1 MKRSWIGVTKSSG
14 FIGILLLAGLVLF
27 QGQTFY
33 GKRQTGFY
41 KTKEDGA
48 AFGYF
53 IPQKFDQ
60 KKAYPLVVV
69 FGRKATDVMT
79 WKDLANKEGLIVLAI
94 QPKYGGVW
102 NWNWDMDR
110 ALKKIEEVKKWYPI
124 DAGKVW
130 ATGYEEG
137 GDFALLITINHPE
150 IVSKASVVEAK
161 GATMEIPQG
170 DSGDKA
176 DPFNFTD
183 KTELHR
189 PLQLLSF
196 TKSERIAQED
206 LAKTREVLSKFG
218 YPVAYGTLEGES
230 YSPTAK
236 MSQEMYGWFKS

>member
-1 MKRSWIGVTKSSG
+1 MKNRG
-14 FIGILLLAGLVLF
+14 FIGILLLAGFVLF

-33 GKRQTGFY
+33 GKRQTGYY

-48 AFGYF
+48 PFGYF

-60 KKAYPLVVV
+60 KKIYPLVVI
-69 FGRKATDVMT
+69 FGRKATDVMK
-79 WKDLANKEGLIVLAI
+79 WKGVADKKDVIVISI

-110 ALKKIEEVKKWYPI
+110 ALKKLQEVKRWYPI

-150 IVSKASVVEAK
+150 VMSKAAVVEAK
-161 GATMEIPQG
+161 GATMKIPQG

-176 DPFNFTD
+176 DPFNFSS
-183 KTELHR
+183 KAELHR

-196 TKSERIAQED
+196 TKSTVITQED
-206 LAKTREVLSKFG
+206 LEKTREVLSKFG
-218 YPVAYGTLEGES
+218 YPVTYGTLEGES
-230 YSPTAK
+230 YSPTEK
-236 MSQEMYGWFKS
+236 MSQQMYDWFVS